1 MERVGGTGED
11 PRIPFGKGWDLARRP
26 PHDAYGRPRPGAAYL
41 KGFALCRRPPYVCGL
56 AFWLARV
63 IVLTPKPAIC
73 ELWWAHFGMQEHH
86 LGDVVVPRDTQQHT
100 LRSSNCTFTC

>member
-1 MERVGGTGED
+1 MPAILRAAPSAAG
-11 PRIPFGKGWDLARRP
+11 PRTICW
-26 PHDAYGRPRPGAAYL
+26 
-41 KGFALCRRPPYVCGL
+41 L

-100 LRSSNCTFTC
+100 LRPSNCTFTC